1 MSNDMQKTNTIP
13 HLIIV
18 IRGLL
23 YDVRDLTSVGR
34 LTWLIYAT

>member
-1 MSNDMQKTNTIP
+1 MSNHMQKTNIIP
-13 HLIIV
+13 HLIIM

-34 LTWLIYAT
+34 LTWLLYPT